1 MKPQPLLIGTLR
13 ASLVRNHAA
22 KTGLFAA
29 SPHPSVRK
37 ALAIRLAPEYDY
49 RIAPDTAAGIALSG
63 HTLPE
68 SGSSGVNSPCMDSSC
83 ALNPCALRR
92 LRDAR
97 CMRWAAS

>member
-1 MKPQPLLIGTLR
+1 MKPQPLLIGTSR
-13 ASLVRNHAA
+13 APLVRNHAA

-49 RIAPDTAAGIALSG
+49 RIAPDTAAGVALSG
-63 HTLPE
+63 HTLLK
-68 SGSSGVNSPCMDSSC
+68 SDSSSRV
-83 ALNPCALRR
+83 LNPCALRR

-97 CMRWAAS
+97 CMRWAVS